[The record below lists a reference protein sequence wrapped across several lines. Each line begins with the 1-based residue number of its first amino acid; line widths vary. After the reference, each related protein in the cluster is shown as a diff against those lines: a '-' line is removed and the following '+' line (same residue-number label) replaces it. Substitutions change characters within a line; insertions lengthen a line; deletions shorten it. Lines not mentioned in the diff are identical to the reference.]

1 MSQNEKK
8 WKHTQINKTEI
19 SIKESLT
26 MFNVAKRNG
35 SYFLFIIYFYLFT
48 FVERTRKIVRE

>member
-8 WKHTQINKTEI
+8 WKHKQINKTEI

-26 MFNVAKRNG
+26 MFNVKRNG
-35 SYFLFIIYFYLFT
+35 SYFLFLIYFYLFT
-48 FVERTRKIVRE
+48 FVERTRKTVRE